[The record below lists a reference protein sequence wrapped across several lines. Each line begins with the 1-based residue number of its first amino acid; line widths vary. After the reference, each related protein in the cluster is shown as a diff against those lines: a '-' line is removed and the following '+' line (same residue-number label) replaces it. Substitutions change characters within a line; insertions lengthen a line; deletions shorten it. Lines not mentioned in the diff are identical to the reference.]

1 LPVDEVIAA
10 PEFVKFP
17 EPEKVMFPAA
27 WIAPPGAT
35 ELPPLMESVPAE
47 VNVPEL
53 VKAVLGEMVIF
64 LELVVVCAAVTETSP
79 PMMLISP
86 AELTAPDTVVFPAE
100 LDISTAAREV
110 IGAPLV
116 MVDELDSRTVAA
128 LIAPEP
134 VLTVEAAL
142 EIITSCAAVMVA
154 VVFVNVFDAPV
165 E

>member
-1 LPVDEVIAA
+1 
-10 PEFVKFP
+10 
-17 EPEKVMFPAA
+17 
-27 WIAPPGAT
+27 
-35 ELPPLMESVPAE
+35 
-47 VNVPEL
+47 VPEL